1 MIAIYNRNGQQQ
13 LFTGLC
19 VTFHYVP
26 LLFAEFNFLF
36 TCREFSALN
45 TYDNLCLRVKTRLSE
60 KHHRLG
66 ALPAQSHAYR
76 VLNKE
81 VSMRNGIGPG
91 EEDEIQGSITKNI
104 SHNLEIAEK
113 CLKCLLNML
122 AGDAGERPRNHLIA
136 DEPDYENILELCAS
150 TAQLIED
157 LHDLLRDGATLRKSA
172 NGDYTLRAKIGGN
185 GELPEPANEVEDNH
199 DLNKQF
205 REGIVDLMILSV
217 QCWEQCTKK
226 NKIELAEESNIWRIN
241 VDGGR
246 LRVRSMDR
254 YLGVNKLPKV
264 PRWHDVLKTAY
275 FVLDTVKCDLP
286 IKKKLE
292 ESLDRMLWIMRKRS
306 LK

>member
-1 MIAIYNRNGQQQ
+1 
-13 LFTGLC
+13 
-19 VTFHYVP
+19 
-26 LLFAEFNFLF
+26 
-36 TCREFSALN
+36 
-45 TYDNLCLRVKTRLSE
+45 
-60 KHHRLG
+60 
-66 ALPAQSHAYR
+66 
-76 VLNKE
+76 
-81 VSMRNGIGPG
+81 MRNGIDPG
-91 EEDEIQGSITKNI
+91 TEDKIQGSITENI

-113 CLKCLLNML
+113 CLKCLLSML
-122 AGDAGERPRNHLIA
+122 ASDAGERARKNRSHVIT
-136 DEPDYENILELCAS
+136 DEPGYENILELCAS
-150 TAQLIED
+150 TAQLIEHVRD
-157 LHDLLRDGATLRKSA
+157 MLLDGATIRKSV
-172 NGDYTLRAKIGGN
+172 NGDYTLRKIGN
-185 GELPEPANEVEDNH
+185 HGELSYPAIEIKDNH

-205 REGIVDLMILSV
+205 RENIVDLMILSV

-275 FVLDTVKCDLP
+275 FVLDTVNCDLP

-306 LK
+306 LSQPG